1 MNLRNLK
8 DNELLASIQTEVQK
22 ERQTLIVILHH
33 LREIEVRKL
42 FSELGY
48 PSLFEYAVTELKYSR
63 GEAGRKI
70 QAMRLLKELP
80 QMEKKI
86 ESGAISLTH
95 ICQVQSFSFQKHKQA
110 HHSLSSQQKLQIF
123 EKIENTSTRES
134 EKVLLEMLPIQALP
148 IEKKRQVSP
157 SAVEIRFVMDEKLNS
172 RLEEVRS
179 LLGVKAIRM
188 TFAELVQ
195 EMAALSLISL
205 KAKRFGKRRSTES
218 VTVPLTNSGVGTEAE
233 SVTNSVV
240 EPVTKVSSKA
250 ISKKLK
256 HFIWHRDRGQCAQ
269 CGSRH
274 NLNFDHIHPRALGG
288 VHSTENLRLLCF
300 HCNQRRALVTF
311 GFRLEKT

>member
-1 MNLRNLK
+1 MEVEMNLRKLK

-22 ERQTLIVILHH
+22 ERQTLIVILQH

-48 PSLFEYAVTELKYSR
+48 QSLFDYAVTELKYSR

-95 ICQVQSFSFQKHKQA
+95 ICQVQSFSFQRRKQA
-110 HHSLSSQQKLQIF
+110 HHSLSPQQKLQIF

-134 EKVLLEMLPIQALP
+134 EKVLLEMLPIQPLP

-157 SAVEIRFVMDEKLNS
+157 SAVEMRFVMDEKLNS
-172 RLEEVRS
+172 KLEEVRS
-179 LLGVKAIRM
+179 LLGLKALRM
-188 TFAELVQ
+188 TFAELIE
-195 EMAALSLISL
+195 EMAELSLVSL

-218 VTVPLTNSGVGTEAE
+218 VTEPLTNS
-233 SVTNSVV
+233 VV
-240 EPVTKVSSKA
+240 VSGDKVSAKA

-256 HFIWHRDRGQCAQ
+256 YFIWHRDRGQCTQ

-274 NLNFDHIHPRALGG
+274 NLNFDHIQPRALGG
-288 VHSTENLRLLCF
+288 VHSPENLRVLCF